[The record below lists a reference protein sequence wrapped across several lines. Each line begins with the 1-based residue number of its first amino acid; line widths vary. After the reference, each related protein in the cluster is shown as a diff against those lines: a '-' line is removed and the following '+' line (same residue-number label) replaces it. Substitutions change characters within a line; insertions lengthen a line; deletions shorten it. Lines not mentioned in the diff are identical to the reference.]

1 MSPRSGF
8 CDASDVLVRRFV
20 LFDIVSGLTAA
31 SPSQPSV
38 VRYAS
43 NVTLTVEIQRSPP
56 SRIYPPVLTIKY
68 AEANPSAWSSSPLN
82 AIQGYS
88 FKAIYT
94 MDTTAFDTSLF
105 QAFIVAV
112 VLTGLLFMLRVSNWN
127 KRNTRI
133 VSTVGTTTDLG
144 GVNVAV
150 LR

>member
-1 MSPRSGF
+1 M
-8 CDASDVLVRRFV
+8 
-20 LFDIVSGLTAA
+20 FDIVSGLTAA
-31 SPSQPSV
+31 SPNQPSV

-43 NVTLTVEIQRSPP
+43 NITLTVEIQSKSP
-56 SRIYPPVLTIKY
+56 SHIYPPVLTIKY
-68 AEANPSAWSSSPLN
+68 AETNPGGWSNTPSE

-88 FKAIYT
+88 FKAFYT
-94 MDTTAFDTSLF
+94 MNTTAYNTSLF

-150 LR
+150 LRYSSLCFSV